1 MSLRKQTLPDAAVA
15 QQLSSDWAQH
25 GYRSQDDAQQV
36 ASLVEDLIVHRKHV
50 ALSCSDADMLDH
62 YSRLLVRDL
71 RQRDGVKVVPYFPSS
86 TEMLLARLN
95 EMLARITI
103 EQAMRRDA
111 EQGQDIHVF
120 VLHDTPSLA
129 NAELTLLVRL
139 INDLPGTNLRLLLV
153 LDSED
158 QQHARLPLLG
168 KRSRHWDVP
177 APVAADAV
185 WLQELAPLD
194 KPIPVLK
201 ETVND
206 KTQQSQSEP
215 KLSWWSRLTRKSAH
229 KASAVAS
236 VALIAMCV
244 WLIGVPVQESASQR
258 VAMGT
263 ARAWQGT
270 PVDVLPA
277 TTPAAC
283 IGGVQP
289 PGAMCALSPEPS

>member
-25 GYRSQDDAQQV
+25 GYRSQDDARQV

-71 RQRDGVKVVPYFPSS
+71 RQHDGVKVVPYFPSS

-103 EQAMRRDA
+103 EQAMRRDPD
-111 EQGQDIHVF
+111 QGQDIHVF

-177 APVAADAV
+177 APAAADAV

-206 KTQQSQSEP
+206 KNQQPQTEP

-229 KASAVAS
+229 KTGAVAS
-236 VALIAMCV
+236 AALIAMCV
-244 WLIGVPVQESASQR
+244 WLIGVPVQEPASQ
-258 VAMGT
+258 VAMGS

-270 PVDVLPA
+270 PVDVLPT

-283 IGGVQP
+283 IGGVQL